1 MDSLENL
8 LDRVSVCIECPGLA
22 PCRKLDRAA
31 CGDLRA
37 KTVIV
42 TESPDQSS
50 IKNVEYMS
58 NLDGRKI
65 RLLLMELGLK
75 LEDIAYLAYTVKCAP
90 ENRRASEDEAD
101 TCKHFLRSELEIIKP
116 RTVLCLGAQ
125 ATKRVFQIYGLKYTN
140 MPSMHNENG
149 FLPQKVGG
157 VTVFPL
163 MGPSQAPKF
172 MDFVLYRM
180 HLKKAFKITVK
191 AK

>member
-1 MDSLENL
+1 MDTLANV
-8 LDRVSVCIECPGLA
+8 LDSVWACKECPGLA
-22 PCRKLDRAA
+22 PCRKLDRAV
-31 CGDLRA
+31 CGDLKA

-42 TESPDQSS
+42 TESPDQAS
-50 IKNVEYMS
+50 IKNGEYMS

-65 RLLLMELGLK
+65 RLLLRDLGLK
-75 LEDIAYLAYTVKCAP
+75 LEDIAYLTYTVKCAP

-101 TCKHFLRSELEIIKP
+101 TCKHFLRSELEKIKP
-116 RTVLCLGAQ
+116 KTILCLGAQ
-125 ATKRVFQIYGLKYTN
+125 ATTRVFQIYGLKYTN

-149 FLPQKVGG
+149 FLPQKVRG
-157 VTVFPL
+157 VTIFPL

-180 HLKKAFKITVK
+180 HLKKAFKIAVG